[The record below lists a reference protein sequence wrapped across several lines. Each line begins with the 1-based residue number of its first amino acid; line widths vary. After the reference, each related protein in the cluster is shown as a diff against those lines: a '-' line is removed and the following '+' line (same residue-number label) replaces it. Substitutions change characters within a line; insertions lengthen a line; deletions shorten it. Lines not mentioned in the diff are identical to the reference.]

1 MIKILKLLKEKFSK
15 EQLCIKI
22 FIALIII
29 VFQFLFQMHVSGV
42 KREYLLYK
50 KNLHNIEHALQHKVY
65 NLVYMKHSLNDMA
78 PSKELE
84 FFESETFFK
93 EYLLTNLKKFTIENI
108 TAEKIKDHKK
118 VCIYHVTGSG
128 NLRHFQDF
136 FIFLRENGLLQRVIS
151 LSVTN
156 VNNLNIDV
164 AFDIEA
170 KYK

>member
-1 MIKILKLLKEKFSK
+1 MIKILKLIQEKFSK

-22 FIALIII
+22 FIALILI
-29 VFQFLFQMHVSGV
+29 VFQFLFQIHVSGV
-42 KREYLLYK
+42 KKEYLLYK

-65 NLVYMKHSLNDMA
+65 NLVYMKHSLNDMT
-78 PSKELE
+78 PTKELE
-84 FFESETFFK
+84 LFESEVFFK

-108 TAEKIKDHKK
+108 TTEKIKDHNK
-118 VCIYHVTGSG
+118 VCIYHVTASGS
-128 NLRHFQDF
+128 LRHFQDF

-156 VNNLNIDV
+156 VNKMNIDA